1 MSKSGLRVLII
12 GGYGTFGG
20 RIARLLANEPGL
32 TLVIAGRSAAKA
44 AAFCA
49 ALAQRGGATVLSPL
63 AFDRDGDLTAQLTAL
78 VATARP
84 NVVIDATGPFQV
96 YGDAPYRV
104 VQACLELR
112 LPYLDLADGADFVT
126 GIAAFDAAARAR
138 GVALLSGASTF
149 PALTAAAVRH
159 LTQGWTAVTGVS
171 IGVAPTPRAVV
182 GANVLRAIASYAGKP
197 VTLRR
202 DGAWTR
208 AHALTETRR
217 RTIAPPGALPLRNTR
232 FALVEVP
239 DLQVMPRLWPDLRDI
254 WVGAGTRPESIHR
267 IMTALA
273 WLVRL
278 RLVPSLLP
286 LAPLFHWGAGV
297 FRWGEHRGGLVVE
310 VTGRDP
316 DDQPATRSWHL
327 VAEGDDGPEIP
338 ALPAAALVRRW
349 LAGHPPAPGARAA
362 TDLELAD
369 FDALFAG
376 RAIRAGVR
384 DAAEA
389 AGPVFRQ
396 VIGAEA
402 WSRQPA
408 VWRALHGVEAGT
420 PAVWRGRATV
430 TRGRS
435 LLARLAALLVGFP
448 ATGADVPVSVTLTRA
463 PEGGERWMRDF
474 GGRRFAS
481 RLDAGQGRN
490 AHMVLER
497 FGPAAYAQALVS
509 EDGAVRL
516 VLRRWTLLGLPLPLW
531 LAPRS
536 DATET
541 AEPTPDGARFRF
553 DVRISHPLGGLI
565 VHYRGWLAPC

>member
-20 RIARLLANEPGL
+20 RIARLLADEPAL

-44 AAFCA
+44 TAFCT
-49 ALAQRGGATVLSPL
+49 ALAQRGGATALSPL
-63 AFDRDGDLTAQLTAL
+63 AFDRDGDLTVQLAAL

-84 NVVIDATGPFQV
+84 DLVIDATGPFQV
-96 YGDAPYRV
+96 YGNAPYRV
-104 VQACLELR
+104 VQACLDLD

-126 GIAAFDAAARAR
+126 GIAAFDAAARDR
-138 GVALLSGASTF
+138 GVPLLSGVSTF
-149 PALTAAAVRH
+149 PALTAAAARH
-159 LTQGWTAVTGVS
+159 LTRGWTAVTGVS
-171 IGVAPTPRAVV
+171 IGVAPTPRAGV
-182 GANVLRAIASYAGKP
+182 GDNVLRAIASYAGKP

-202 DGAWTR
+202 DGAWAR

-232 FALVEVP
+232 FALVDVP

-286 LAPLFHWGAGV
+286 LAPLFHWGARV

-310 VTGRDP
+310 VTGHDANG
-316 DDQPATRSWHL
+316 QPATRSWHL

-338 ALPAAALVRRW
+338 AMPAAALVRRW

-369 FDALFAG
+369 FDALFAN
-376 RAIRAGVR
+376 RAIRTGVR

-389 AGPVFRQ
+389 VGPVFRQ

-408 VWRALHGVEAGT
+408 VWRALHGVEAGAPT
-420 PAVWRGRATV
+420 VWRGRATV
-430 TRGRS
+430 TRGGG

-448 ATGADVPVSVTLTRA
+448 PRARTCPSVSR
-463 PEGGERWMRDF
+463 
-474 GGRRFAS
+474 
-481 RLDAGQGRN
+481 
-490 AHMVLER
+490 
-497 FGPAAYAQALVS
+497 
-509 EDGAVRL
+509 
-516 VLRRWTLLGLPLPLW
+516 
-531 LAPRS
+531 
-536 DATET
+536 
-541 AEPTPDGARFRF
+541 
-553 DVRISHPLGGLI
+553 
-565 VHYRGWLAPC
+565 